1 MKQIKLKAATLQ
13 KNEEKDLKAEF
24 EAIKNK
30 EVEKAT
36 TKIVNIKIRV
46 GCGCG
51 GSYDKYHI
59 EVPIDSE
66 VEDGDYFDDI
76 EDWMDNVES
85 GWV

>member
-51 GSYDKYHI
+51 GSYDRYHV
-59 EVPIDSE
+59 EVPADSE